1 MSIDLWFGMFI
12 GLAFFLALVW
22 IVAVF
27 NQWDD

>member
-22 IVAVF
+22 IFAVF
-27 NQWDD
+27 SQGDE